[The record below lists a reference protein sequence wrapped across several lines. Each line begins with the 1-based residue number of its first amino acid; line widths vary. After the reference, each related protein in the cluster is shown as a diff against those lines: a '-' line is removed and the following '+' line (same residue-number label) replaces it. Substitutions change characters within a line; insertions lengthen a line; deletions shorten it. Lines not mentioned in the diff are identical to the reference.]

1 MRITYTITAQDL
13 VEANRLHFSRGG
25 PSSIRMSLKMM
36 FVAGLLIIVAI
47 LANLILNPGTA
58 QLARVIPMLLLA
70 LFLVSLTTVLIPFSV
85 RRAYSKDK
93 RLHGEFSAEIS
104 ESGIGISSPDSQT
117 QMNWKGF
124 IRFFE
129 TKNLFV
135 LYHSAQLFN
144 TFPKRAFAPEQLEEV
159 RSLLQQKVPAG

>member
-1 MRITYTITAQDL
+1 
-13 VEANRLHFSRGG
+13 
-25 PSSIRMSLKMM
+25 
-36 FVAGLLIIVAI
+36 
-47 LANLILNPGTA
+47 
-58 QLARVIPMLLLA
+58 MLLLA